1 VTTFTMD
8 TPSDAFAPP
17 ALGHRAAEEGLREQA
32 AALLQ
37 HTYRWLDEAVV
48 DVPALAGAI
57 PATVAAVQLYEAGQ
71 FLPCVNQIG
80 AVLGTL
86 QQARGAFPALPAL

>member
-1 VTTFTMD
+1 VATFTID
-8 TPSDAFAPP
+8 AQLSGPAPSAP
-17 ALGHRAAEEGLREQA
+17 GHPAAEEALREQA

-48 DVPALAGAI
+48 DVPQLAGAI
-57 PATVAAVQLYEAGQ
+57 PAAVAAVQLYEAEQYG
-71 FLPCVNQIG
+71 PCVNQIG

>member
-1 VTTFTMD
+1 VLTLTMD
-8 TPSDAFAPP
+8 TAPGVPAPS
-17 ALGHRAAEEGLREQA
+17 ALGHAATEEALREQA

-37 HTYRWLDEAVV
+37 HTYRWLDAAIA
-48 DVPALAGAI
+48 DVPQLAGAV

-71 FLPCVNQIG
+71 YAPCVNQIG
-80 AVLGTL
+80 GVLGSL

>member
-8 TPSDAFAPP
+8 TPLAGFAPSG
-17 ALGHRAAEEGLREQA
+17 LGQTAANEALREQA

-48 DVPALAGAI
+48 DVPQLVGAI

-71 FLPCVNQIG
+71 YLPCVNQIG